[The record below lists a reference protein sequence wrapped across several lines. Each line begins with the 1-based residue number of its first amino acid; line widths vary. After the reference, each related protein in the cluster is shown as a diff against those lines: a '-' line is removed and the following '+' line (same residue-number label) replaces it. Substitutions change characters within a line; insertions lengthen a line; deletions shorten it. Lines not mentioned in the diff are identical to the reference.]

1 VKVQV
6 KFPTIFNWTS
16 DVINMLIC

>member
-16 DVINMLIC
+16 DIINMLIY